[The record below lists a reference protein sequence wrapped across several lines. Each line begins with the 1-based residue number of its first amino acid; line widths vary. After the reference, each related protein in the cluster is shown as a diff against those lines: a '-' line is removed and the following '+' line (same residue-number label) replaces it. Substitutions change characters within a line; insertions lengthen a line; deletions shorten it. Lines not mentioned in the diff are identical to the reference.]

1 MLLPGDGGASRV
13 LFLHHMTFCLLL
25 LQPHTVVA
33 LLGDN
38 VTRCPAWTR
47 PDLKHVDNKYPSYE
61 GRTSLFVDRL
71 ERGDVSL
78 QISRVQLLDE
88 GTYRCF
94 VPRSGYI
101 SPVSFLGAVS
111 SPVIRMTKHSRAV
124 VLECESKGWYPEPE
138 VLWLDGEGNL
148 LSAGPT
154 ETVRGPD
161 DLYTVSSRVTVEKRH
176 SNSFTCRVQ
185 QNKTNQAREL
195 SSSVLSWVEIS
206 ILALGLIAM
215 LLALA
220 LQTYLCILRYC
231 TCLFSSCFSGSYT
244 QQFTVVLNHFVFD
257 RLEPAASQPNS
268 VANTLE

>member
-1 MLLPGDGGASRV
+1 MFGLWISRMLQMMLPPSDGGASRV

-25 LQPHTVVA
+25 LQPHTGQPHVVGPSQPVVA

-38 VTRCPAWTR
+38 VTLPCRLTPSGNASDMRVEWTR
-47 PDLKHVDNKYPSYE
+47 FDLSPRDVHVWENHQEHVDNKYPSYE

-94 VPRSGYI
+94 VPSQGQ
-101 SPVSFLGAVS
+101 SAMVTLVVGAVS
-111 SPVIRMTKHSRAV
+111 SPVIRMTKHSNGV
-124 VLECESKGWYPEPE
+124 VLECKSKGC
-138 VLWLDGEGNL
+138 
-148 LSAGPT
+148 
-154 ETVRGPD
+154 
-161 DLYTVSSRVTVEKRH
+161 SRVTVEKRH

-185 QNKTNQAREL
+185 QNKTNQAREAHINIAA
-195 SSSVLSWVEIS
+195 LSWVEIS

-220 LQTYLCILRYC
+220 LQTYTCILRKQN
-231 TCLFSSCFSGSYT
+231 LQREDSQEAEMMQL
-244 QQFTVVLNHFVFD
+244 QQ
-257 RLEPAASQPNS
+257 EPAP
-268 VANTLE
+268 T